1 MTSTPLAQA
10 LLRALLALGIWAGIS
25 PAFAQVLPLLT
36 IRSFSWTEQN
46 QLTTRMPVN
55 LTLDVPATVEV
66 RGLISA
72 GQTAVAGVSP
82 FALATP
88 GPSCGP
94 GVDFVEIVNR
104 PFVIRVGALSPIE
117 PIEVTICGDQV
128 FEQNEHFRVT
138 VAAATL
144 VGARCPN
151 TSAGC
156 ASVPTIVNDDSDVH
170 GPVVRIDDVRI
181 EEPVSG
187 TAQAVLTLRLARPA
201 LSDVTVSFRSQDD
214 TAVSSLL
221 DAVFD
226 VANNKCIGRVGQTGT
241 TVIRDYVPVQ
251 GSKVIPLGQITAE
264 VRVSICADGRTT
276 AERDQRFFVVLTAA
290 SGNTGG
296 LADGRGEVT
305 IVANGPP
312 AVGTFQ
318 ISPDRARI
326 PVDQVQ
332 LYRVTWTLPV
342 GRVWRDLNTIGLRIR
357 DDERTALWVQWNEL
371 DDTFRLCRQS
381 KETKPH
387 GAAGRGEDDD
397 DDQAALLSGVPRNGC
412 GHGAL
417 AGSPTVLET
426 GSARLHMASTR
437 AQGSG
442 PAGREVTL
450 SLAISFKQRAV
461 GVHDIELSASDDFG
475 ASDAFT
481 RATSVR
487 VQRKDGT
494 P

>member
-10 LLRALLALGIWAGIS
+10 MLRALLALSLWAGIS
-25 PAFAQVLPLLT
+25 PALAQVLPLLT

-46 QLTTRMPVN
+46 QLTTRMPVT
-55 LTLDVPATVEV
+55 LSLDVPATVEV
-66 RGLISA
+66 RGFISA
-72 GQTAVAGVSP
+72 GQPAVSGISP

-104 PFVIRVGALSPIE
+104 PFVIAVGARSPVE
-117 PIEVTICGDQV
+117 AIEVQICGDQV
-128 FEQNEHFRVT
+128 FEQNEIFRIGVD
-138 VAAATL
+138 AATL

-156 ASVPTIVNDDSDVH
+156 ASVPTIVNDDSDVR

-181 EEPVSG
+181 EEPLSG
-187 TAQAVLTLRLARPA
+187 QADAVLTLRLARPA
-201 LSDVTVSFRSQDD
+201 NGDATISFRTQSD
-214 TAVSSLL
+214 TAVSSFPNT
-221 DAVFD
+221 VFNG
-226 VANNKCIGRVGQTGT
+226 ANPCVGLVSQTGG
-241 TVIRDYVPVQ
+241 TVIRDFVPVQ
-251 GSKVIPLGQITAE
+251 GIKVIPAGQVTAE
-264 VRVSICADGRTT
+264 IRVPICADGRTT
-276 AERDQRFFVVLTAA
+276 AERDQRFFVVLTGA
-290 SGNTGG
+290 SSNTGG

-475 ASDAFT
+475 ASDAFA

>member
-46 QLTTRMPVN
+46 QFTTRMPVT

-66 RGLISA
+66 RGFISA
-72 GQTAVAGVSP
+72 GQPAVAGISP

-88 GPSCGP
+88 GPICGP

-104 PFVIRVGALSPIE
+104 PFVIPVGARSPVE
-117 PIEVTICGDQV
+117 AIEVQICGDQV
-128 FEQNEHFRVT
+128 FEQDEIFRISVD
-138 VAAATL
+138 AATL

-156 ASVPTIVNDDSDVH
+156 ASVPTIVNDDTNVH

-181 EEPVSG
+181 EEPLSG
-187 TAQAVLTLRLARPA
+187 RADAVVTLRLARTA
-201 LSDVTVSFRSQDD
+201 VGDATVSFRTQSD
-214 TAVSSLL
+214 TAVSSGLFVL
-221 DAVFD
+221 ADPCVAVVVGG
-226 VANNKCIGRVGQTGT
+226 VAV
-241 TVIRDYVPVQ
+241 VRDFVSVQ
-251 GSKVIPLGQITAE
+251 GNAVIPQGQVTAE
-264 VRVSICADGRTT
+264 IRVPICADGRTT
-276 AERDQRFFVVLTAA
+276 AERDQRFFVVLTGA